1 VGKTATATATAT
13 KTTTKEKLI
22 RAGEQLFAKHGV
34 DGALTRDIV
43 RLAGQ
48 ANDSVVHYHFGSR
61 TGLLGAICI
70 KHIAS
75 MEEQRLADLRKIDP
89 RDPRDPHDP
98 TDLDAVVAA
107 LVGPTA
113 AKLTTEDGRD
123 FLRII
128 VQIGSQAG
136 VREHATPAPLL
147 GTALKQQLDLLEGCC
162 VALMP
167 EPIALERIASV
178 IGLLTTALADRARL
192 IEGGARLAL
201 RHEAFVANL
210 NQMIVAALTAPPARL
225 IPTTPT
231 TPTSKQRLARAR

>member
-1 VGKTATATATAT
+1 VGRAAS
-13 KTTTKEKLI
+13 TTKEKLI
-22 RAGEQLFAKHGV
+22 RAGEQLFAKQGV

-61 TGLLGAICI
+61 TGLLGAICV

-75 MEEQRLADLRKIDP
+75 MEEQRLADLSTIDP
-89 RDPRDPHDP
+89 N
-98 TDLDAVVAA
+98 DLGAVVAA

-113 AKLTTEDGRD
+113 AKLTTDDGRD

-136 VREHATPAPLL
+136 VREHATPAPLI
-147 GTALKQQLDLLEGCC
+147 GTALKQQLDLLEACC
-162 VALMP
+162 VALLP
-167 EPIALERIASV
+167 EPIALERIAST

-192 IEGGARLAL
+192 IEEGSRLAL
-201 RHEAFVANL
+201 DHEDFVANL
-210 NQMIVAALTAPPARL
+210 NQMIVAALTAPPPPTRK
-225 IPTTPT
+225 PTTKPT
-231 TPTSKQRLARAR
+231 RHRRLAKAH